1 MIQISVWPPL
11 FGHLQPNWG
20 HFHLISQDRF
30 MILNRRTVAEA
41 AMDPPVVVVVHVL
54 NYGYVSLGKCLE
66 LITA

>member
-1 MIQISVWPPL
+1 
-11 FGHLQPNWG
+11 
-20 HFHLISQDRF
+20 